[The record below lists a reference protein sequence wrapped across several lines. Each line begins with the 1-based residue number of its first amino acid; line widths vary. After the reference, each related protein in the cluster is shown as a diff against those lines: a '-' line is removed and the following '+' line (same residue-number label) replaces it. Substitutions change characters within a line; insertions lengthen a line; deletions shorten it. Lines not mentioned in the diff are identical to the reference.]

1 MLLLDQAQI
10 TGLQQKL
17 HVTNNSEYQEN
28 TNTTSDEDF
37 YQPENT
43 VLELLCWNDRK
54 LFFLSIL
61 FFEEGLTWKSEINK
75 KTEK

>member
-1 MLLLDQAQI
+1 MLLLAQAQI

-43 VLELLCWNDRK
+43 VLKLLCWNDRK
-54 LFFLSIL
+54 
-61 FFEEGLTWKSEINK
+61 
-75 KTEK
+75 

>member
-1 MLLLDQAQI
+1 MLLLAQAQI

-54 LFFLSIL
+54 LFFLSI
-61 FFEEGLTWKSEINK
+61 FFKGRLDLEN
-75 KTEK
+75 

>member
-1 MLLLDQAQI
+1 MLLLAQAQI

-61 FFEEGLTWKSEINK
+61 FFKGRLDL
-75 KTEK
+75 EKWE

>member
-1 MLLLDQAQI
+1 MKHQFGSLKPCITTLYSTVSVLYDSISKYQMLLLDQAQI

-43 VLELLCWNDRK
+43 VLDLLC
-54 LFFLSIL
+54 
-61 FFEEGLTWKSEINK
+61 
-75 KTEK
+75 